1 MNNNF
6 PLYPD
11 DRSNEFGSA
20 NNLETNGGVF
30 DSVPNNAGN
39 KPVNSV
45 NNVNNVNNDILPQ
58 SAEMQSFVQSEPVP
72 APAPESVPSSD
83 DKRANKGSGA
93 KRMLICAL
101 AVAAAAAAFAFV
113 WFSSHAILG
122 DLFGRHAV
130 YSTGT
135 KEINLSGSDYK
146 DYSPLSKVKSLEV
159 IDLTNSSFVSLSDLY
174 DCKNLKKVILAD
186 RELSAGECMDF
197 YSRLPEARLV
207 CKIRLNGQVYASDV
221 TELTVENADAASQK
235 LYAALK
241 DLQSL
246 DMTACDVSDD
256 TYRSLTQALP
266 DCAVIIRT
274 TVGGTEYTTDAA
286 SLTVSGELTAE
297 DVERI
302 GYFKNLTSIDLRKC
316 SNPDI
321 LDTFL
326 SANPDVR
333 LNKPIQLLGRDLGTE
348 DEFVDLRGSKYTL
361 EQVKAALDEA
371 LPKMKSLKKIDMCG
385 CGLSNRQME
394 QLCNDYPNIKFV
406 WMVRFVN
413 WTVRTDAVMFS
424 TLNSE
429 GKSKYT
435 QVDYA
440 PLFKYCTDLVA
451 LDLGHSRIT
460 DISAIAS
467 LKKLRAVILMDNKIT
482 DISAFA
488 ELKDLEFIEMNATN
502 RVKSVEPLKD
512 LKNLKY
518 INLWGSMGISD
529 LSPLYN
535 HENLKIVIFERTVPK
550 EEQENFIKSNP
561 NCDTYF
567 DMESVRYSTNTAW
580 RENPYRKKIKS
591 LFGRTDANNVLIRE
605 WKYVVGFDEKT
616 GDYILDYNTDQ
627 YSIM

>member
-1 MNNNF
+1 
-6 PLYPD
+6 
-11 DRSNEFGSA
+11 
-20 NNLETNGGVF
+20 
-30 DSVPNNAGN
+30 
-39 KPVNSV
+39 
-45 NNVNNVNNDILPQ
+45 
-58 SAEMQSFVQSEPVP
+58 
-72 APAPESVPSSD
+72 
-83 DKRANKGSGA
+83 
-93 KRMLICAL
+93 
-101 AVAAAAAAFAFV
+101 
-113 WFSSHAILG
+113 
-122 DLFGRHAV
+122 
-130 YSTGT
+130 
-135 KEINLSGSDYK
+135 
-146 DYSPLSKVKSLEV
+146 
-159 IDLTNSSFVSLSDLY
+159 
-174 DCKNLKKVILAD
+174 
-186 RELSAGECMDF
+186 
-197 YSRLPEARLV
+197 
-207 CKIRLNGQVYASDV
+207 
-221 TELTVENADAASQK
+221 
-235 LYAALK
+235 
-241 DLQSL
+241 
-246 DMTACDVSDD
+246 
-256 TYRSLTQALP
+256 
-266 DCAVIIRT
+266 
-274 TVGGTEYTTDAA
+274 
-286 SLTVSGELTAE
+286 
-297 DVERI
+297 
-302 GYFKNLTSIDLRKC
+302 
-316 SNPDI
+316 
-321 LDTFL
+321 
-326 SANPDVR
+326 
-333 LNKPIQLLGRDLGTE
+333 
-348 DEFVDLRGSKYTL
+348 
-361 EQVKAALDEA
+361 
-371 LPKMKSLKKIDMCG
+371 
-385 CGLSNRQME
+385 ME